1 MKQLL
6 VIVLIA
12 MGFAVLAE
20 QRSKKNIFLYE
31 KGYWKRDAFFCTC
44 MTLVLA
50 VFAGLRY
57 KYNDTL
63 TYTYSYEQL
72 RVDNSIFEGMTWS
85 LSASDGFELT
95 TRIMKA
101 LGASSQ
107 TFIMLFALFDISVN
121 IWFIRKYS
129 HSLWQSF
136 FLYIT
141 MGCYVFNMAAIM
153 QCTATAIILIA
164 LDRLIEGKKV
174 RFVLL
179 VLLAATFHTYA
190 FMFILT
196 PLLFFTPWSKKTYWM
211 LGGFLLVGLMLPRLL
226 GLVVTLTSAMGEG
239 YTAESFTGAGVNIF
253 RFLVVSV
260 PVVLSFLVREE
271 IEKEADRTDMFI
283 LNLSMLNA
291 EIMFVALFGTAN
303 YFARLA
309 NYFLMFQTITLPWLL
324 KFFSK
329 STRQILTVCMV
340 LCYCLYFY
348 YESGINL
355 PFDRLFDKVGLL
367 DYLKSLI

>member
-6 VIVLIA
+6 VIALIA

-31 KGYWKRDAFFCTC
+31 KGYWRRDALFCTC
-44 MTLVLA
+44 MMLVLA
-50 VFAGLRY
+50 VFAGLRTR
-57 KYNDTL
+57 YNDTL
-63 TYTYSYEQL
+63 TYTYSYELL

-95 TRIMKA
+95 TRIMKG
-101 LGASSQ
+101 LGASTQ
-107 TFIMLFALFDISVN
+107 TFIMLFALFDIGVDV
-121 IWFIRKYS
+121 WFIRKYS

-179 VLLAATFHTYA
+179 VLLATTFHTYA

-211 LGGFLLVGLMLPRLL
+211 LGGFLLVGLMLPQLL

-239 YTAESFTGAGVNIF
+239 YTANSFTGAGVNIF

-260 PVVLSFLVREE
+260 PVVLSFQTRKR
-271 IEKEADRTDMFI
+271 IEKEANRTDMFI

-324 KFFSK
+324 KFFPK

-367 DYLKSLI
+367 DYLKSFI

>member
-6 VIVLIA
+6 PIVLIA

-20 QRSKKNIFLYE
+20 QRSKKNYFLNE
-31 KGYWKRDAFFCTC
+31 KGYRRKDAIFCTC
-44 MTLVLA
+44 MALTLA

-57 KYNDTL
+57 RYNDTL
-63 TYTYSYEQL
+63 TYTHSYELLQ
-72 RVDNSIFEGMTWS
+72 VDRSIFEGMTWS

-95 TRIMKA
+95 TRIMKV

-107 TFIMLFALFDISVN
+107 TFIMLFALFDICVN
-121 IWFIRKYS
+121 IWFIRKYT

-153 QCTATAIILIA
+153 QCTATALILIA
-164 LDRLIEGKKV
+164 IDRLIEGKKV
-174 RFVLL
+174 KFVLFVLL
-179 VLLAATFHTYA
+179 ATTFHTYA

-211 LGGFLLVGLMLPRLL
+211 LGGFLVVGLMLPTLL
-226 GLVVTLTSAMGEG
+226 GIVISVTSAMGED
-239 YTAESFTGAGVNIF
+239 YTVDSFAGAGVNIF

-260 PVVLSFLVREE
+260 PVVLSFLVRER
-271 IEKEADRTDMFI
+271 IEKEANRTDMFI

-309 NYFLMFQTITLPWLL
+309 NYFLMFQAITLPWLL
-324 KFFSK
+324 RYFSK
-329 STRQILTVCMV
+329 SARQVLTTGMV
-340 LCYCLYFY
+340 VCYCAYFY
-348 YESGINL
+348 YEAGVAL
-355 PFDRLFDKVGLL
+355 PFDRLFNKVGLL

>member
-20 QRSKKNIFLYE
+20 QRSKKNYFLNE
-31 KGYWKRDAFFCTC
+31 KGYWRRDAFFCTC
-44 MTLVLA
+44 MTLILA
-50 VFAGLRY
+50 VFAGLRTG
-57 KYNDTL
+57 YNDTV
-63 TYTYSYEQL
+63 TYIRSYEL
-72 RVDNSIFEGMTWS
+72 LEVDKSIFEGMIWS

-95 TRIMKA
+95 TRIMKG
-101 LGASSQ
+101 LGASTQ
-107 TFIMLFALFDISVN
+107 TFLMLFSLFNIGVN
-121 IWFIRKYS
+121 VWFIRKYA
-129 HSLWQSF
+129 HSLWLSF

-164 LDRLIEGKKV
+164 LDRLIEGKKLK
-174 RFVLL
+174 FVLL
-179 VLLAATFHTYA
+179 VLLATTFHTYA
-190 FMFILT
+190 FMFILA

-211 LGGFLLVGLMLPRLL
+211 LGGFLLIGLMLPSLL
-226 GLVVTLTSAMGEG
+226 GVVISVTSAMGEG
-239 YTAESFTGAGVNIF
+239 YTADSFMGAGVNIF

-260 PVVLSFLVREE
+260 PVVLSFLVRNR
-271 IEKEADRTDMFI
+271 IEKEANRTDMFI

-324 KFFSK
+324 RFFPK
-329 STRQILTVCMV
+329 STRQIMSVCMV
-340 LCYCLYFY
+340 LCYFLYFY
-348 YESGINL
+348 YESGINM
-355 PFDRLFDKVGLL
+355 PFDLLFDKVGLL
-367 DYLKSLI
+367 DYLKSFI